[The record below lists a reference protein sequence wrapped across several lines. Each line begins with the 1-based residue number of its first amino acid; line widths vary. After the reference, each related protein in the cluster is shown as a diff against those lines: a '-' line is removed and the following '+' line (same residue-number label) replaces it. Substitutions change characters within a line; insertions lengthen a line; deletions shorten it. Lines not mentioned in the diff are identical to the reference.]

1 MDRLHLVPLSILM
14 SATTPVSD
22 IHCLVWVPGPV
33 LLTLKMANLHLLELV
48 VEKFYRGEVEA
59 NYLLIVNLR
68 PELHP

>member
-1 MDRLHLVPLSILM
+1 MRSETRNHGPPWSE
-14 SATTPVSD
+14 
-22 IHCLVWVPGPV
+22 IHCLVWIPGPV